1 MILAFL
7 CLLLACPT
15 PDPPLVVASY
25 SYPAFDR
32 SVALAPMADVVG
44 HVTGRPVRI
53 VLFDTPDDLSD
64 AVCAG
69 QVDVA
74 MTNLGAWVTMR
85 DCAGV
90 DAIAVL
96 DTPPAVL
103 DRYRGVLLAR
113 TDTGISDLTDLS
125 ARMETLR
132 YSEVLPGSTSGAL
145 VQAAKLHELGV
156 TPARFAARFHAGT
169 HDNSLEFLL
178 AGEAEIAAL
187 AENPWR
193 SLQEKEPARADTL
206 RLLWRSDALPPGPVI
221 CRERKEVDCAAIGDA
236 LLSAD
241 AAKAAETLAQ
251 GWAETEGAERFRAY
265 DETTYAPFKSHRKR
279 HPAQAIWSETSSGK

>member
-1 MILAFL
+1 MIFAFL
-7 CLLLACPT
+7 CVPLTHSAPE
-15 PDPPLVVASY
+15 PPLVVASY

-44 HVTGRPVRI
+44 HAAGRPVRI

-64 AVCAG
+64 AVCSG

-90 DAIAVL
+90 TAIAVL
-96 DTPPAVL
+96 DAPPAVL
-103 DRYRGVLLAR
+103 DRYRGVLLTRA
-113 TDTGISDLTDLS
+113 DTGISDLTDLS

-145 VQAAKLHELGV
+145 VQAAQFRELGV

-169 HDNSLEFLL
+169 HVNSLEYLL
-178 AGEAEIAAL
+178 AGEADVAAL

-193 SLQEKEPARADTL
+193 SLQETDPARAETL
-206 RLLWRSDALPPGPVI
+206 RLLWRSDSLPPGPVI
-221 CRERKEVDCAAIGDA
+221 CRQREGVPCAAIGDA
-236 LLSAD
+236 LLEAD
-241 AAKAAETLAQ
+241 AAKAAQALAG
-251 GWAETEGAERFRAY
+251 GWAETKGAERFRAY
-265 DETTYAPFKSHRKR
+265 DEAAYAPF
-279 HPAQAIWSETSSGK
+279 TSQ